1 MRALSSRGWFW
12 VAQSGGWPRAS
23 SLFLTFLPAWSRDAA
38 GGAPQQGAPR
48 HRRDR
53 VESGLLQLYRRITP
67 EPEVTGR
74 VAAIALVA
82 SCWQDR
88 RIFRARRDHGG
99 RRAQPSFA
107 IFLDPTTAPRS
118 ILEFVFAFLV
128 WSAAYFWVLIWRR
141 SQERER
147 EATEARRLAQ
157 EAQLQMLAY
166 QLNPHFL
173 FNALTSI
180 RAMIDEDRARA
191 RQMVTELAA
200 FLRHALVER
209 AFVTT
214 TLAAE
219 LDALRGYLAIEQIRF
234 EERLA
239 IETHVDAAAEACAIP
254 AFLIHPLLENAIK
267 HGARETG
274 PRVKLDARVTGDML
288 RVEVWNTG
296 ALASRTPND
305 QRRGPSSASWR
316 PHLTRPGRDRRA
328 QRPRAAGA
336 LFPGGTGSAYGRARW
351 VRARGAAGAGR
362 AAVGRLTPRWSIPTP
377 VPPASACSAGI
388 QNPGVER
395 MSGMLRI
402 R

>member
-12 VAQSGGWPRAS
+12 VVQIGGWVAYAS
-23 SLFLTFLPAWSRDAA
+23 SLFLTFLP
-38 GGAPQQGAPR
+38 GMEPG
-48 HRRDR
+48 RRVAVLLNKELR
-53 VESGLLQLYRRITP
+53 AVVGIVLSLGLLQLYRRLTP
-67 EPEVTGR
+67 EPDVSGR
-74 VAAIALVA
+74 VAGIALVA
-82 SCWQDR
+82 SLMAG
-88 RIFRARRDHGG
+88 IAGYFVHAAIMVGIG
-99 RRAQPSFA
+99 LQPSFD
-107 IFLDPTTAPRS
+107 IFLDATTAPRS

-128 WSAAYFWVLIWRR
+128 WSAAYFGVLTWHR

-147 EATEARRLAQ
+147 EAMEARRLAQ

-209 AFVTT
+209 ALVTT

-239 IETHVDAAAEACAIP
+239 IETNVEPAAESCSIP

-267 HGARETG
+267 HGARDTDG
-274 PRVKLDARVTGDML
+274 PLRVRLDARLLGDAL

-296 ALASRTPND
+296 SLVPHAPAGSYRGAELGLVDATANAGSTGIGVRNVRERLAR
-305 QRRGPSSASWR
+305 
-316 PHLTRPGRDRRA
+316 
-328 QRPRAAGA
+328 
-336 LFPGGTGSAYGRARW
+336 LFPGRHRFELTDERGW
-351 VRARGAAGAGR
+351 VRALVELPARAGESSAA
-362 AAVGRLTPRWSIPTP
+362 
-377 VPPASACSAGI
+377 
-388 QNPGVER
+388 
-395 MSGMLRI
+395 
-402 R
+402 

>member
-12 VAQSGGWPRAS
+12 VAQIGGWVAYAS
-23 SLFLTFLPAWSRDAA
+23 SLFLTFLP
-38 GGAPQQGAPR
+38 GMEPG
-48 HRRDR
+48 RRLAVLLNKELR
-53 VESGLLQLYRRITP
+53 AVVGIALSLGLLRFYRRVAP
-67 EPEVTGR
+67 EPEVNGR
-74 VAAIALVA
+74 VAAIALLA
-82 SCWQDR
+82 SVMTG
-88 RIFRARRDHGG
+88 IAGYFVHAAIMVGIG
-99 RRAQPSFA
+99 LQPSFA

-128 WSAAYFWVLIWRR
+128 WSAAYFGVRIWRR
-141 SQERER
+141 SQEREQ
-147 EATEARRLAQ
+147 EAMEARRLAQ

-209 AFVTT
+209 ALQTT

-219 LDALRGYLAIEQIRF
+219 LEALRGYLAIEQIRF

-239 IETHVDAAAEACAIP
+239 IETHVEEAAESCAIP

-267 HGARETG
+267 HGARDNGG
-274 PRVKLDARVTGDML
+274 PLRVKLDARVSGDML

-296 ALASRTPND
+296 ALASRAPND
-305 QRRGPSSASWR
+305 ARRGAE
-316 PHLTRPGRDRRA
+316 LGFAD
-328 QRPRAAGA
+328 AALDANGTGIGVRNVRERLA
-336 LFPGGTGSAYGRARW
+336 RLFPGRHRFELTDERGW
-351 VRARGAAGAGR
+351 VRALVELPARVGQSSAA
-362 AAVGRLTPRWSIPTP
+362 
-377 VPPASACSAGI
+377 
-388 QNPGVER
+388 
-395 MSGMLRI
+395 
-402 R
+402 

>member
-1 MRALSSRGWFW
+1 MRALSSRGWLW
-12 VAQSGGWPRAS
+12 VAQIGGWVAYAS
-23 SLFLTFLPAWSRDAA
+23 SLFLTFLP
-38 GGAPQQGAPR
+38 GMEPG
-48 HRRDR
+48 RRLAVLLNKELR
-53 VESGLLQLYRRITP
+53 AVVGIVLSLGLLRLYAKVTP

-74 VAAIALVA
+74 VAAIALIA
-82 SCWQDR
+82 SLATG
-88 RIFRARRDHGG
+88 IAGYFVHAAIMVGIG
-99 RRAQPSFA
+99 LQPSFA

-128 WSAAYFWVLIWRR
+128 WSAAYFGVLIWRR

-209 AFVTT
+209 ALQTT

-239 IETHVDAAAEACAIP
+239 VETHVDEAAESCAIP

-267 HGARETG
+267 HGARDNGG
-274 PRVKLDARVTGDML
+274 PLRVRLDARVTGDML

-296 ALASRTPND
+296 ALTPRAPND
-305 QRRGPSSASWR
+305 ARRGAE
-316 PHLTRPGRDRRA
+316 LGFAD
-328 QRPRAAGA
+328 AAPDANGTGLGVRNVRERLA
-336 LFPGGTGSAYGRARW
+336 RLFPGRHRFELTDERGW
-351 VRARGAAGAGR
+351 VRALVELPARAGQSSAA
-362 AAVGRLTPRWSIPTP
+362 
-377 VPPASACSAGI
+377 
-388 QNPGVER
+388 
-395 MSGMLRI
+395 
-402 R
+402 

>member
-1 MRALSSRGWFW
+1 MRSLSSRTWFW
-12 VAQSGGWPRAS
+12 IAQVGGWVAYAS
-23 SLFLTFLPAWSRDAA
+23 SLFLTFLPSMEPGRRAA
-38 GGAPQQGAPR
+38 VLVNKELRAVVGI
-48 HRRDR
+48 
-53 VESGLLQLYRRITP
+53 VVSLGLFALYRRVVR
-67 EPEVTGR
+67 EAEVSGR
-74 VAAIALVA
+74 VVVLVIVA
-82 SCWQDR
+82 SVV
-88 RIFRARRDHGG
+88 AGG
-99 RRAQPSFA
+99 VGYFLHAATMVAIGLQPSWA
-107 IFLDPTTAPRS
+107 IFLDPATLPRS

-128 WSAAYFWVLIWRR
+128 WSAAYFAVMIWRR

-209 AFVTT
+209 ALTTT

-239 IETHVDAAAEACAIP
+239 IETHVERAAESCAIP

-267 HGARETG
+267 HGSRDGGEG
-274 PRVKLDARVTGDML
+274 PLRVRLDATVSGDVL

-296 ALASRTPND
+296 SLLARSADARRAEPGVAESPPNA
-305 QRRGPSSASWR
+305 SSA
-316 PHLTRPGRDRRA
+316 
-328 QRPRAAGA
+328 AGTGIGVRNVRERLA
-336 LFPGGTGSAYGRARW
+336 RLFPGRHRFELTDERGW
-351 VRARGAAGAGR
+351 VRAVVELPAR
-362 AAVGRLTPRWSIPTP
+362 AAHPT
-377 VPPASACSAGI
+377 AA
-388 QNPGVER
+388 
-395 MSGMLRI
+395 
-402 R
+402 

>member
-12 VAQSGGWPRAS
+12 VAQIGGWVAYAS
-23 SLFLTFLPAWSRDAA
+23 SLFLTFLP
-38 GGAPQQGAPR
+38 GMEPG
-48 HRRDR
+48 RRVAVLLNKELR
-53 VESGLLQLYRRITP
+53 AVVGIVLSLGLLRLYRRLTP
-67 EPEVTGR
+67 EPEVSGR
-74 VAAIALVA
+74 VAGIALVA
-82 SCWQDR
+82 SVLTGIAGYSLHAAIMVGIGLQT
-88 RIFRARRDHGG
+88 
-99 RRAQPSFA
+99 SFA
-107 IFLDPTTAPRS
+107 SFLDPTTAPRS

-128 WSAAYFWVLIWRR
+128 WSAAYFGVLIWRR

-209 AFVTT
+209 ALVTT

-239 IETHVDAAAEACAIP
+239 IETHVEPAAESCAIP

-267 HGARETG
+267 HGARDADG
-274 PRVKLDARVTGDML
+274 PLRVRLDARLLGDAL

-296 ALASRTPND
+296 SLVARAPVGPYRGAELGLVNSTTSAVITGIGVRNVRERLAR
-305 QRRGPSSASWR
+305 
-316 PHLTRPGRDRRA
+316 
-328 QRPRAAGA
+328 
-336 LFPGGTGSAYGRARW
+336 LFPGRHRFELTDEQGW
-351 VRARGAAGAGR
+351 VRALIELPARAGESSAA
-362 AAVGRLTPRWSIPTP
+362 
-377 VPPASACSAGI
+377 
-388 QNPGVER
+388 
-395 MSGMLRI
+395 
-402 R
+402 

>member
-1 MRALSSRGWFW
+1 MRPASSRTWFW
-12 VAQSGGWPRAS
+12 VAQVGGWGAYAS
-23 SLFLTFLPAWSRDAA
+23 SLFLTFLPAMEP
-38 GGAPQQGAPR
+38 G
-48 HRRDR
+48 RRVAVLINKELR
-53 VESGLLQLYRRITP
+53 AVVGIVVSLGLLRLYRRVVPDPVVTP
-67 EPEVTGR
+67 RLALIAFAASVVAGIAGYFAH
-74 VAAIALVA
+74 AAIMVGIGL
-82 SCWQDR
+82 
-88 RIFRARRDHGG
+88 
-99 RRAQPSFA
+99 QPSFD
-107 IFLDPTTAPRS
+107 IFLDPTSAPRS

-128 WSAAYFWVLIWRR
+128 WSAAYFGVLIWRR

-147 EATEARRLAQ
+147 EAVEARRLAQ

-209 AFVTT
+209 ALHTT

-239 IETHVDAAAEACAIP
+239 IETHVEQAAESCAIP

-267 HGARETG
+267 HGARDHGDG
-274 PRVKLDARVTGDML
+274 PLRVRLDASVANGVL

-296 ALASRTPND
+296 TLASR
-305 QRRGPSSASWR
+305 
-316 PHLTRPGRDRRA
+316 
-328 QRPRAAGA
+328 AAGDA
-336 LFPGGTGSAYGRARW
+336 RRTGELGFADGAPNGSAGTGIGVRNVRERLVRLFPGKHRFELTDERGW
-351 VRARGAAGAGR
+351 VRALVELPARAGQSSAA
-362 AAVGRLTPRWSIPTP
+362 
-377 VPPASACSAGI
+377 
-388 QNPGVER
+388 
-395 MSGMLRI
+395 
-402 R
+402 

>member
-1 MRALSSRGWFW
+1 VPRSLTSRGWFW
-12 VAQSGGWPRAS
+12 VAQVGGWVAYAS
-23 SLFLTFLPAWSRDAA
+23 SLFLTFLP
-38 GGAPQQGAPR
+38 GMEPG
-48 HRRDR
+48 RRVAVLINKELR
-53 VESGLLQLYRRITP
+53 AVVGIALSLGLFHLYRRVAR
-67 EPEVTGR
+67 EPEVSGR
-74 VAAIALVA
+74 VAIIALVA
-82 SCWQDR
+82 S
-88 RIFRARRDHGG
+88 IVTGILGYFAHAAIMVGVG
-99 RRAQPSFA
+99 LQPSFA

-128 WSAAYFWVLIWRR
+128 WSAAYFGVQIWRR
-141 SQERER
+141 SQLRER
-147 EATEARRLAQ
+147 EAMEARRLAQ

-209 AFVTT
+209 ALQTT

-239 IETHVDAAAEACAIP
+239 IETNVDQAAESCAIP

-267 HGARETG
+267 HGARDHGDG
-274 PRVKLDARVTGDML
+274 PLRVRLDAKVTGDTL

-296 ALASRTPND
+296 SLGLHGAVDARREDAPGLADATPN
-305 QRRGPSSASWR
+305 ASGTGIGVR
-316 PHLTRPGRDRRA
+316 NVRERLAR
-328 QRPRAAGA
+328 
-336 LFPGGTGSAYGRARW
+336 LFPGRHRFELTDERGW
-351 VRARGAAGAGR
+351 VRALVELPAHVGQSSAA
-362 AAVGRLTPRWSIPTP
+362 
-377 VPPASACSAGI
+377 
-388 QNPGVER
+388 
-395 MSGMLRI
+395 
-402 R
+402 

>member
-1 MRALSSRGWFW
+1 MRSLSARGWFW
-12 VAQSGGWPRAS
+12 VAQIGGWVAYAS
-23 SLFLTFLPAWSRDAA
+23 ALFLTFLPSMEP
-38 GGAPQQGAPR
+38 G
-48 HRRDR
+48 RRLAVLANKELR
-53 VESGLLQLYRRITP
+53 AIVGIVLSLGLLQLYRRVVP
-67 EPEVTGR
+67 EPEVNGR
-74 VAAIALVA
+74 VVAIALIA
-82 SCWQDR
+82 SVVTG
-88 RIFRARRDHGG
+88 IAGYFVHAAIMVGVG
-99 RRAQPSFA
+99 LQPSFA
-107 IFLDPTTAPRS
+107 IFLDVTAPRS

-128 WSAAYFWVLIWRR
+128 WSAAYFGVLIWRR

-147 EATEARRLAQ
+147 EAIEARRLAQ

-209 AFVTT
+209 ALQTT

-239 IETHVDAAAEACAIP
+239 IETNVDQAAESCAIP

-267 HGARETG
+267 HGARDHGDG
-274 PRVKLDARVTGDML
+274 PLRVRLDAKVTGDTL

-296 ALASRTPND
+296 SLGPHGAVDARRGDAPGLADATPN
-305 QRRGPSSASWR
+305 ASGTGIGVR
-316 PHLTRPGRDRRA
+316 NVRERLAR
-328 QRPRAAGA
+328 
-336 LFPGGTGSAYGRARW
+336 LFPGRHRFELTDEQGW
-351 VRARGAAGAGR
+351 VRALVELPAHVGQSSAA
-362 AAVGRLTPRWSIPTP
+362 
-377 VPPASACSAGI
+377 
-388 QNPGVER
+388 
-395 MSGMLRI
+395 
-402 R
+402 

>member
-1 MRALSSRGWFW
+1 MRGLSSRGWFW
-12 VAQSGGWPRAS
+12 IAQVGGWVAYAS
-23 SLFLTFLPAWSRDAA
+23 SLFLTFLP
-38 GGAPQQGAPR
+38 GMEPG
-48 HRRDR
+48 RRVAVLLNKELR
-53 VESGLLQLYRRITP
+53 AVVGILLSLGLLRLYARVTP
-67 EPEVTGR
+67 EPEVSGR
-74 VAAIALVA
+74 VAAVALLASLVTGIAGYFVHAAIMVGIGL
-82 SCWQDR
+82 
-88 RIFRARRDHGG
+88 
-99 RRAQPSFA
+99 QPSFA

-128 WSAAYFWVLIWRR
+128 WSAAYFGVLIWRR

-209 AFVTT
+209 ALQTT

-239 IETHVDAAAEACAIP
+239 IETHVEEAAESCAIP

-267 HGARETG
+267 HGARDNGG
-274 PRVKLDARVTGDML
+274 PLRVKLDARVMGDML

-296 ALASRTPND
+296 ALASRVPND
-305 QRRGPSSASWR
+305 ARRGAE
-316 PHLTRPGRDRRA
+316 LGFVD
-328 QRPRAAGA
+328 AAPNVNGTGIGVRNVRERLA
-336 LFPGGTGSAYGRARW
+336 RLFPGHHRFELTDERGW
-351 VRARGAAGAGR
+351 VRALVELPAQAGQSSVA
-362 AAVGRLTPRWSIPTP
+362 
-377 VPPASACSAGI
+377 
-388 QNPGVER
+388 
-395 MSGMLRI
+395 
-402 R
+402 